1 MADLSEIGAE
11 ILRLRRETGLS
22 RGQLAVQAGVEVST
36 IAELETDLA
45 HETPLGPVY
54 RILRTLGADLRLMMA
69 EAGRGADGL
78 SA

>member
-11 ILRLRRETGLS
+11 ILRIRRETGLS
-22 RGQLAVQAGVEVST
+22 RGQLAVQAGVEIST
-36 IAELETDLA
+36 IAQLEHDLA
-45 HETPLGPVY
+45 HDAPLSDVY

-69 EAGRGADGL
+69 EPWHGTGGL

>member
-22 RGQLAVQAGVEVST
+22 RGQLAVQADVEIST
-36 IAELETDLA
+36 IIQLETDREQAAPLA
-45 HETPLGPVY
+45 AVY
-54 RILRTLGADLRLMMA
+54 RILRALGADLRLMMA
-69 EAGRGADGL
+69 GPWHGAGGL